1 MEITQNLFPKLVL
14 ELKDFKKKYYDEVE
28 SSMKKSEII
37 KRLEEKNKQQAQ
49 RLIELENF
57 I

>member
-14 ELKDFKKKYYDEVE
+14 ELKDFKKKYYNEVE

-37 KRLEEKNKQQAQ
+37 ERLEEKNKQQAQ